1 MLQIKRERKIRPYKK
16 RKRIKEK
23 KIELY
28 KKSLWILGA
37 AVIALTGC
45 TNNEVVDIPQSRA
58 INFSNAFVN
67 NTTRADVT
75 NADFKQFWVYG
86 DYQNESSWVDVFNNV
101 KVSCASVGSGAVWT
115 PDETAYWQ
123 VDKTYNFG
131 FYTVRPVRQFRSP
144 KTNK

>member
-1 MLQIKRERKIRPYKK
+1 M
-16 RKRIKEK
+16 
-23 KIELY
+23 

-67 NTTRADVT
+67 KTTRADVT

-86 DYQNESSWVDVFNNV
+86 DYQNGSLWVDVFNNV
-101 KVSCASVGSGAVWT
+101 KVSGASVGSGAVWT

-123 VDKTYNFG
+123 VDKT
-131 FYTVRPVRQFRSP
+131 
-144 KTNK
+144 